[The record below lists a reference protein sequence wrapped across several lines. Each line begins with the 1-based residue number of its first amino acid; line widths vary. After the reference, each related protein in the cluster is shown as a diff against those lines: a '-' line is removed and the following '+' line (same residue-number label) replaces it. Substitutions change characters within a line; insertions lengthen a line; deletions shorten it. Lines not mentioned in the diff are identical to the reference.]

1 MNSGSSTGG
10 GWRDGWV
17 DEWRSRMG
25 DGRASALRAVDESWG
40 LSEGESERSSLL
52 LLFKWL
58 STVRAGG
65 QHIKRLHLD
74 LLATMT
80 AGSSPALYHPDN
92 LGGEIGDGQEKRDAQ
107 PGKPLRRKLR
117 CRFHEEQREEY

>member
-1 MNSGSSTGG
+1 MNSSVSTGG
-10 GWRDGWV
+10 GWRDGCV
-17 DEWRSRMG
+17 DEGGGAAWVTRGPVRFG
-25 DGRASALRAVDESWG
+25 ALGESWG
-40 LSEGESERSSLL
+40 LSEGESKRSALL
-52 LLFKWL
+52 SLFKWL
-58 STVRAGG
+58 STERAGG
-65 QHIKRLHLD
+65 QHMQRLHLD

-117 CRFHEEQREEY
+117 CRFHEEQR